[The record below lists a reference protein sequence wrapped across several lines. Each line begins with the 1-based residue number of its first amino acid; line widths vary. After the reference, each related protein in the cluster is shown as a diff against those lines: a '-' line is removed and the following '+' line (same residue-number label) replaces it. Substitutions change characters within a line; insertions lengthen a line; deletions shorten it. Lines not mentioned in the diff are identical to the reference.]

1 MSVEG
6 GRGGIEIAERENN
19 GYRASD
25 RENNRGRKR
34 VIEKERI
41 KLKLNYLGQRERK
54 RESVCD

>member
-1 MSVEG
+1 MDTGLVTEG
-6 GRGGIEIAERENN
+6 QQRQ
-19 GYRASD
+19 
-25 RENNRGRKR
+25 RKR